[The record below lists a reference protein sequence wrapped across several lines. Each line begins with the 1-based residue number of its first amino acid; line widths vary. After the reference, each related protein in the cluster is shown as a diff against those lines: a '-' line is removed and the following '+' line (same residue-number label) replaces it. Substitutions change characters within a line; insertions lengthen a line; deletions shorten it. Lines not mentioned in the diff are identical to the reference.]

1 VRLRT
6 RLASVPRP
14 PTPIAAAVAAA
25 IAAIIV
31 GWIFLRPRG
40 ERGSA

>member
-1 VRLRT
+1 MRT
-6 RLASVPRP
+6 RLAGVPRP

-31 GWIFLRPRG
+31 GWIFLRPRMG
-40 ERGSA
+40 RDAA